1 MIMQALRE
9 ICQRYGKW
17 KPLEDYILRIE
28 TYSTNGP
35 IISDN
40 CKCIIELVCHTIL
53 DDLGI
58 SKEDR
63 KSKLHELAKQ
73 TVEKLG
79 CINKAP
85 DLISAFTNT
94 AQKIAEFRNE
104 YTETGHGQSVYA
116 VDENRKKVG
125 AATVAFLVAIIEQ
138 TALYLIT
145 VYQDE
150 YPQYVQSS
158 LRYEDNPDF
167 NAEFD
172 EQNESIGI
180 GLYGPYSSSEVL
192 FYIDDIA
199 YKTELANYKQ
209 ENF

>member
-1 MIMQALRE
+1 MQALRE
-9 ICQRYGKW
+9 ICQQYSKW

-28 TYSTNGP
+28 TYSNNGP
-35 IISDN
+35 IIVDS

-53 DDLGI
+53 DDLKI
-58 SKEDR
+58 PKEDQ
-63 KSKLHELAKQ
+63 KSKLHELVKQ

-79 CINKAP
+79 CINKMP

-104 YTETGHGQSVYA
+104 YTEIGHGQSVYV
-116 VDENRKKVG
+116 VDENRRKIST
-125 AATVAFLVAIIEQ
+125 ATITFLVAIIEQ

-172 EQNESIGI
+172 EQNGSIEI
-180 GLYGPYSSSEVL
+180 GQYGPYSSSEVL
-192 FYIDDIA
+192 FYIDDVA
-199 YKTELANYKQ
+199 YKTELANYKH
-209 ENF
+209 